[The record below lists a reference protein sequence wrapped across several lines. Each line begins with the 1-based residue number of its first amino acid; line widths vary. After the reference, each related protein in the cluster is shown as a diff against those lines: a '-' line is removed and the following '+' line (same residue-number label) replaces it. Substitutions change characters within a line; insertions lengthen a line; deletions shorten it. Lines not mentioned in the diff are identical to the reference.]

1 MSTAHAK
8 LSASGS
14 AKWSL
19 CPGSVFAEKD
29 YPNTTSVFAEEGTA
43 AHELAEMLL
52 RDDDEV
58 SMMVLQDLIVGF
70 TLPESGVIV
79 TKDMYDYVLTYV
91 SYVNSI
97 NGELFVEQRVDFS
110 HIAPDGFGTSDAIV
124 INDSVMTIVD
134 LKYGKGVR
142 VDAENNTQG
151 ILYALGAVNDYG
163 MLFNIK
169 TINIVIVQPRL
180 DHISEWTIGIDELN
194 RWGERLKQAAELAL
208 SENAPRS
215 PGEKQCQWCR
225 AKATCPALAKLTEST
240 LMTSFDNLD
249 TSKPEQLTD
258 EQLKVA
264 LDNKKLIVSWF
275 DAVETLVTDRLSTG
289 QVFNGYKL
297 VAGRANRA
305 WRDEATVAKVLS
317 TVLSEDTIY
326 TRKMISPAQ
335 AEKELGKSRAE
346 LLEDLVTKPE
356 GAPTLVPET
365 DKRPAVNVSKNDFDI
380 IN

>member
-29 YPNTTSVFAEEGTA
+29 FPNTTSVFAEEGTA

-52 RDDDEV
+52 RGDDE
-58 SMMVLQDLIVGF
+58 IVFGNIIGAP
-70 TLPESGVIV
+70 LPESNVVV
-79 TKDMYDYVLTYV
+79 TQDMYDYVQSYV

-97 NGELFVEQRVDFS
+97 SGELFVEQRVDFS

-124 INDSVMTIVD
+124 INDETMTIVD

-194 RWGERLKQAAELAL
+194 RWGERLKQAAELTAT
-208 SENAPRS
+208 ENAPRV

-258 EQLKVA
+258 EQLKTA

-289 QVFNGYKL
+289 QGFIGYKL

-305 WRDEATVAKVLS
+305 WRDEVATAAALRDVLG
-317 TVLSEDTIY
+317 EDTLY
-326 TRKMISPAQ
+326 TRKIISPAQ
-335 AEKELGKSRAE
+335 AEKELGKSRAD
-346 LLEDLVTKPE
+346 LLDDLVTKPE
-356 GAPTLVPET
+356 GAPTLVPES
-365 DKRPAVNVSKNDFDI
+365 DKRPPVNVSKNDFDL

>member
-1 MSTAHAK
+1 
-8 LSASGS
+8 
-14 AKWSL
+14 
-19 CPGSVFAEKD
+19 VFAEKD
-29 YPNTTSVFAEEGTA
+29 FPNTTSVFAEEGTA

-52 RDDDEV
+52 RGDSWNNVIGE
-58 SMMVLQDLIVGF
+58 
-70 TLPESGVIV
+70 TLLESNVVV
-79 TKDMYDYVLTYV
+79 TQDMYDYVMTYV

-97 NGELFVEQRVDFS
+97 SGELFIEQRVDFS
-110 HIAPDGFGTSDAIV
+110 HIAPEGFGTSDAIV
-124 INDSVMTIVD
+124 INDETMTIID

-194 RWGERLKQAAELAL
+194 RWGERLKQAAELTL
-208 SENAPRS
+208 SENAPRV

-258 EQLKVA
+258 EQLKTA

-289 QVFNGYKL
+289 QGFNGYKL

-305 WRDEATVAKVLS
+305 WRDEVATAAALRDVLG
-317 TVLSEDTIY
+317 EDTLY
-326 TRKMISPAQ
+326 TRKIISPAQ

-346 LLEDLVTKPE
+346 LLDDLVTKPE
-356 GAPTLVPET
+356 GAPTLVPES
-365 DKRPAVNVSKNDFDI
+365 DKRPPVNVSKNDFDI

>member
-52 RDDDEV
+52 RGDNWHNVIGE
-58 SMMVLQDLIVGF
+58 
-70 TLPESGVIV
+70 TLLESGVVV
-79 TKDMYDYVLTYV
+79 TQDMYDYVQSYV

-97 NGELFVEQRVDFS
+97 SGELFVEQRVDFS

-124 INDSVMTIVD
+124 INDSAMTIVD

-163 MLFNIK
+163 MLFDIK

-289 QVFNGYKL
+289 QAFNGYKL

-317 TVLSEDTIY
+317 ELLSEDTIY

-335 AEKELGKSRAE
+335 AEKELGKSRAD

-365 DKRPAVNVSKNDFDI
+365 DKRPAVNVSKNDFDTI
-380 IN
+380 D

>member
-29 YPNTTSVFAEEGTA
+29 LPNTTSVFAEEGTA
-43 AHELAEMLL
+43 AHELAELLL
-52 RDDDEV
+52 RGDDEL
-58 SMMVLQDLIVGF
+58 MLVGDVIGV
-70 TLPESGVIV
+70 TLPESGVVV
-79 TKDMYDYVLTYV
+79 TQDMYDYVQMYV
-91 SYVNSI
+91 SYVNSLS
-97 NGELFVEQRVDFS
+97 GELFVEQRVDFS

-124 INDSVMTIVD
+124 INDNTMTIVD

-163 MLFNIK
+163 MLFHIK

-275 DAVETLVTDRLSTG
+275 DAVETLVTDRLSSG
-289 QVFNGYKL
+289 QAFGGYKL

-305 WRDEATVAKVLS
+305 WRDEMTVAKVLGA
-317 TVLSEDTIY
+317 VLGDDTIY
-326 TRKMISPAQ
+326 TRKLISPAQ

-346 LLEDLVTKPE
+346 LLDDLITKPE
-356 GAPTLVPET
+356 GAPTLVPES
-365 DKRPAVNVSKNDFDI
+365 DKRPPVNVSKNDFDL

>member
-29 YPNTTSVFAEEGTA
+29 FPNTTSIFAEEGTA
-43 AHELAEMLL
+43 AHELAEIIL
-52 RDDDEV
+52 RDDDELNLGIFSLFGV
-58 SMMVLQDLIVGF
+58 
-70 TLPESGVIV
+70 TLPESGVTV
-79 TKDMYDYVLTYV
+79 TQDMLDYVMV
-91 SYVNSI
+91 YVNYVKSI
-97 NGELFVEQRVDFS
+97 SGELFVEQRVDFS

-142 VDAENNTQG
+142 VDADNNTQG

-180 DHISEWTIGIDELN
+180 DHISEWSIGIDELN
-194 RWGERLKQAAELAL
+194 RWGERLKQAAELTAT
-208 SENAPRS
+208 ENAPRV
-215 PGEKQCQWCR
+215 PGEKQCQWCK
-225 AKATCPALAKLTEST
+225 AKATCPALNKLTEST
-240 LMTSFDNLD
+240 LMTSFDNLE
-249 TSKPEQLTD
+249 TSKPETLTD
-258 EQLKVA
+258 EQLRIA
-264 LDNKKLIVSWF
+264 LDNKKLILAWF
-275 DAVETLVTDRLSTG
+275 DAIETIVTDRLTG
-289 QVFNGYKL
+289 GNAFNGYKL
-297 VAGRANRA
+297 VEGRSNRA
-305 WRDEATVAKVLS
+305 WRDEDATAKALIGVIDMDKLYIS
-317 TVLSEDTIY
+317 KL
-326 TRKMISPAQ
+326 ISPAQ

-346 LLEDLVTKPE
+346 LLEDLITKPV
-356 GAPTLVPET
+356 GAPTLVPES
-365 DKRPAVNVSKNDFDI
+365 DKRPSVNVSAKDFDL

>member
-29 YPNTTSVFAEEGTA
+29 FPNTTSVFAEEGTA

-52 RDDDEV
+52 RGDDE
-58 SMMVLQDLIVGF
+58 IVFGNIIGAP
-70 TLPESGVIV
+70 LPESNVVV
-79 TKDMYDYVLTYV
+79 TQDMYDYVQSYV

-97 NGELFVEQRVDFS
+97 SGELFVEQRVDFS

-151 ILYALGAVNDYG
+151 VLYALGAVNDYG

-194 RWGERLKQAAELAL
+194 RWGERLKQAAELTAT
-208 SENAPRS
+208 ENAPRV

-289 QVFNGYKL
+289 QGFNGYKL

-305 WRDEATVAKVLS
+305 WRDEEATAQVLL
-317 TVLSEDTIY
+317 TVLGEAMLY
-326 TRKMISPAQ
+326 TRKIISPAQ

-346 LLEDLVTKPE
+346 LLDDLVTKPE
-356 GAPTLVPET
+356 GAPTLVPES
-365 DKRPAVNVSKNDFDI
+365 DKRPPVNVSKNDFDI

>member
-1 MSTAHAK
+1 
-8 LSASGS
+8 
-14 AKWSL
+14 
-19 CPGSVFAEKD
+19 
-29 YPNTTSVFAEEGTA
+29 
-43 AHELAEMLL
+43 
-52 RDDDEV
+52 
-58 SMMVLQDLIVGF
+58 
-70 TLPESGVIV
+70 
-79 TKDMYDYVLTYV
+79 MYDYVLTYV

-97 NGELFVEQRVDFS
+97 SGELFIEQRVDFS
-110 HIAPDGFGTSDAIV
+110 HIAPEGFGTSDAIV
-124 INDSVMTIVD
+124 INDETMTIVD

-208 SENAPRS
+208 TDNAPRS

-258 EQLKVA
+258 EQLKTA

-275 DAVETLVTDRLSTG
+275 DAIETLVTDRLSTG
-289 QVFNGYKL
+289 QGFNGYKL

-305 WRDEATVAKVLS
+305 WRDEVATAAALRDVLG
-317 TVLSEDTIY
+317 EDTLY
-326 TRKMISPAQ
+326 TRKIISPAQ

-346 LLEDLVTKPE
+346 LLDDLVTKPE
-356 GAPTLVPET
+356 GAPTLVPES
-365 DKRPAVNVSKNDFDI
+365 DKRPPVNVSKNDFD
-380 IN
+380 

>member
-29 YPNTTSVFAEEGTA
+29 FPNTTSIFAEEGTA
-43 AHELAEMLL
+43 AHELAEIIL
-52 RDDDEV
+52 RDDDELNLGIFSLFGV
-58 SMMVLQDLIVGF
+58 
-70 TLPESGVIV
+70 TLPESGVTV
-79 TKDMYDYVLTYV
+79 TQDMLDYVMV
-91 SYVNSI
+91 YVNYVKSI
-97 NGELFVEQRVDFS
+97 SGELFVEQRVDFS

-142 VDAENNTQG
+142 VDADNNTQG

-180 DHISEWTIGIDELN
+180 DHISEWSISIDELN
-194 RWGERLKQAAELAL
+194 RWGERLKQAAELTAT
-208 SENAPRS
+208 ENAPRV
-215 PGEKQCQWCR
+215 PGEKQCQWCK
-225 AKATCPALAKLTEST
+225 AKATCPALNKLTEST
-240 LMTSFDNLD
+240 LMTSFDNLE
-249 TSKPEQLTD
+249 TSKPETLTD
-258 EQLKVA
+258 EQLRIA
-264 LDNKKLIVSWF
+264 LDNKKLILAWF
-275 DAVETLVTDRLSTG
+275 DAIETIVTDRLTG
-289 QVFNGYKL
+289 GNAFNGYKL
-297 VAGRANRA
+297 VEGRSNRA
-305 WRDEATVAKVLS
+305 WRDEDATAKALIGVIDMDKLYIS
-317 TVLSEDTIY
+317 KL
-326 TRKMISPAQ
+326 ISPAQ

-346 LLEDLVTKPE
+346 LLEDLITKPV
-356 GAPTLVPET
+356 GAPTLVPES
-365 DKRPAVNVSKNDFDI
+365 DKRPSVNVSAKDFDL

>member
-29 YPNTTSVFAEEGTA
+29 FPNTTSIFAEEGTA

-52 RDDDEV
+52 RGDDE
-58 SMMVLQDLIVGF
+58 IVFGNIIGAP
-70 TLPESGVIV
+70 LPESNVVV
-79 TKDMYDYVLTYV
+79 TQDMYDYVQGYV

-97 NGELFVEQRVDFS
+97 SGELFVEQRVDFS

-258 EQLKVA
+258 EQLKTA

-275 DAVETLVTDRLSTG
+275 DAIETLVTDRLSTG
-289 QVFNGYKL
+289 QGFEGYKL

-305 WRDEATVAKVLS
+305 WRDEVATAAALRDVLG
-317 TVLSEDTIY
+317 EDTLF
-326 TRKMISPAQ
+326 TRKIISPAQ

-356 GAPTLVPET
+356 GAPTLVPES
-365 DKRPAVNVSKNDFDI
+365 DKRTPVNVSKKDFDV

>member
-19 CPGSVFAEKD
+19 CAGSVFAEKD
-29 YPNTTSVFAEEGTA
+29 FPNTTSVFAEEGTA

-52 RDDDEV
+52 RGDSWNNVIGE
-58 SMMVLQDLIVGF
+58 
-70 TLPESGVIV
+70 TLLESNVVV
-79 TKDMYDYVLTYV
+79 TQDMYDYVMTYV

-97 NGELFVEQRVDFS
+97 SGELFIEQRVDFS
-110 HIAPDGFGTSDAIV
+110 HIAPEGFGTSDAIV
-124 INDSVMTIVD
+124 INDETMTIVD

-194 RWGERLKQAAELAL
+194 RWGERLKQAAELTL
-208 SENAPRS
+208 SENAPRV

-258 EQLKVA
+258 EQLKTA

-289 QVFNGYKL
+289 QGFNGYKL

-305 WRDEATVAKVLS
+305 WRDEVATAAALRDVLG
-317 TVLSEDTIY
+317 EDTLY
-326 TRKMISPAQ
+326 TRKIISPAQ

-346 LLEDLVTKPE
+346 LLDDLVTKPE
-356 GAPTLVPET
+356 GAPTLVPES
-365 DKRPAVNVSKNDFDI
+365 DKRPPVNVSKNDFDI

>member
-29 YPNTTSVFAEEGTA
+29 FPETTSIFAEEGTA
-43 AHELAEMLL
+43 AHELAEIIL
-52 RDDDEV
+52 RDDDELNLGIFSLFGV
-58 SMMVLQDLIVGF
+58 
-70 TLPESGVIV
+70 TLPESGVTV
-79 TKDMYDYVLTYV
+79 TQDMLDYVMV
-91 SYVNSI
+91 YVNYVKSI
-97 NGELFVEQRVDFS
+97 SGELFVEQRVDFS

-142 VDAENNTQG
+142 VDADNNTQG

-180 DHISEWTIGIDELN
+180 DHISEWSISIDELN
-194 RWGERLKQAAELAL
+194 RWGERLKQAAELTAT
-208 SENAPRS
+208 ENAPRV
-215 PGEKQCQWCR
+215 PGEKQCQWCK
-225 AKATCPALAKLTEST
+225 AKATCPALNKLTEST
-240 LMTSFDNLD
+240 LMTSFDNLE
-249 TSKPEQLTD
+249 TSKPETLTD
-258 EQLKVA
+258 EQLRIA
-264 LDNKKLIVSWF
+264 LDNKKLILAWF
-275 DAVETLVTDRLSTG
+275 DAIETIVTDRLTSG
-289 QVFNGYKL
+289 NVFNGYKL
-297 VAGRANRA
+297 VEGRSNRA
-305 WRDEATVAKVLS
+305 WRDEDATAKALIGVIDMDKLYIS
-317 TVLSEDTIY
+317 KL
-326 TRKMISPAQ
+326 ISPAQ

-346 LLEDLVTKPE
+346 LLEDLITKPV
-356 GAPTLVPET
+356 GAPTLVPES
-365 DKRPAVNVSKNDFDI
+365 DKRPSVNVSAKDFDL

>member
-29 YPNTTSVFAEEGTA
+29 LPNTTSVFAEEGTA
-43 AHELAEMLL
+43 AHELAELLL
-52 RDDDEV
+52 RGDDE
-58 SMMVLQDLIVGF
+58 LTLVGDVTGV
-70 TLPESGVIV
+70 TLPDSGVVV
-79 TKDMYDYVLTYV
+79 TQDMYDYVQTYV

-97 NGELFVEQRVDFS
+97 SGELFVEQRVDFS

-124 INDSVMTIVD
+124 INDNTMTIID

-163 MLFNIK
+163 MLFHIK

-208 SENAPRS
+208 SDNAPRS

-258 EQLKVA
+258 EQLKIA

-275 DAVETLVTDRLSTG
+275 DAVETLVTDRLSAG
-289 QVFNGYKL
+289 QGFNGYKL

-305 WRDEATVAKVLS
+305 WRDEAATAAALRDVLGEE
-317 TVLSEDTIY
+317 TLY
-326 TRKMISPAQ
+326 TRKIISPAQ

-346 LLEDLVTKPE
+346 LLDDLVTKPE
-356 GAPTLVPET
+356 GAPTLVPES
-365 DKRPAVNVSKNDFDI
+365 DKRPPVNVSKNDFDL

>member
-29 YPNTTSVFAEEGTA
+29 FPNTTSVFAEEGTA

-52 RDDDEV
+52 RGDDE
-58 SMMVLQDLIVGF
+58 IVFGNIIGAP
-70 TLPESGVIV
+70 LPESGVVV
-79 TKDMYDYVLTYV
+79 TQDMYDYVQSYV

-97 NGELFVEQRVDFS
+97 SGELFVEQRVDFS

-124 INDSVMTIVD
+124 INDTVMTIVD

-151 ILYALGAVNDYG
+151 VLYALGAVNDYG

-208 SENAPRS
+208 TDNAPRS

-258 EQLKVA
+258 EQLKTA

-289 QVFNGYKL
+289 QGFEGYKL

-305 WRDEATVAKVLS
+305 WRDEVATAAALRDVLG
-317 TVLSEDTIY
+317 EDTLF
-326 TRKMISPAQ
+326 TRKIISPAQ
-335 AEKELGKSRAE
+335 AEKELGKSRAD
-346 LLEDLVTKPE
+346 LLDDLVTKPE
-356 GAPTLVPET
+356 GAPTLVPES
-365 DKRPAVNVSKNDFDI
+365 DKRPPVNVSKKDFDV

>member
-1 MSTAHAK
+1 
-8 LSASGS
+8 
-14 AKWSL
+14 
-19 CPGSVFAEKD
+19 VFAEKD

-110 HIAPDGFGTSDAIV
+110 HIASDGFGTSDAIV

>member
-19 CPGSVFAEKD
+19 CAGSVFAERD
-29 YPNTTSVFAEEGTA
+29 YPNTMSVFAEEGTA
-43 AHELAEMLL
+43 AHELAELLL
-52 RDDDEV
+52 RNDDE
-58 SMMVLQDLIVGF
+58 LTLVGDVVGI

-79 TKDMYDYVLTYV
+79 TQDMYDYVQSYV

-97 NGELFVEQRVDFS
+97 SGEHFIEQRVDFS

-124 INDSVMTIVD
+124 INDETMTIVD

-180 DHISEWTIGIDELN
+180 DHISEWFIGIDELN

-249 TSKPEQLTD
+249 TSKPEALTD

-275 DAVETLVTDRLSTG
+275 DAIETLVTDRLSTG
-289 QVFNGYKL
+289 QEFNGYKL

-305 WRDEATVAKVLS
+305 WRDEVATAAALRDVLG
-317 TVLSEDTIY
+317 EDLLY
-326 TRKMISPAQ
+326 TRKIISPAQ

-356 GAPTLVPET
+356 GAPTLVHES
-365 DKRPAVNVSKNDFDI
+365 DKRPPVNVSKKDFDV

>member
-43 AHELAEMLL
+43 AHELAEMMLRGDSWHNVIGETLL
-52 RDDDEV
+52 
-58 SMMVLQDLIVGF
+58 
-70 TLPESGVIV
+70 ESGVVV
-79 TKDMYDYVLTYV
+79 TQDMYDYVQSYV

-97 NGELFVEQRVDFS
+97 SGELFIEQRVDFS

-124 INDSVMTIVD
+124 INGDTMTIVD
-134 LKYGKGVR
+134 LKYGKGIR

-163 MLFNIK
+163 MLFDIK

-258 EQLKVA
+258 EQLKTA